1 MSSDQS
7 SINSFVINQAFGI
20 ALSCKGVESMDGA
33 EKVSVFTAFNYGT

>member
-20 ALSCKGVESMDGA
+20 ALSCKGVENMEEA
-33 EKVSVFTAFNYGT
+33 EKVFVFKK